1 MKHISFKRS
10 RWILIGAIATL
21 TLSGCDSWFGE
32 KKITPLNAEQIA
44 RLMPPRGQ
52 DRASW
57 ARDIVAVSDELN
69 ITRNPSN
76 MCSIIAIV
84 DQESNFKANPQVA
97 GLGEKAAREIKAR
110 LQEKFGATMAGYFE
124 TMLQNKPTPD
134 NNYLS
139 RIRRVKTEKDL
150 DLIYREMFDY
160 YSAHYHISLLTGAAK
175 LVGQNIAEH
184 FNPITTLGSMQVQI
198 QYAADHKRKIMNIN
212 QLRDE
217 IYTQFGGL
225 YYGIHRLMVY
235 TPRYDK
241 ALYRF
246 ADYNSGMYSSR
257 NAAFQKMLNQLTHN
271 KLSLDGDLLL
281 YTKDGDVKL
290 EHSSTENALI
300 AYFSQDPTAPTARA
314 IRNDLKGEKS
324 ASFEKSATYQ
334 YVVNQ
339 YQAKTKKTA
348 PYAIMPQVVISGPKL
363 RRDYDTNWYATR
375 VNGRYMQCMQQA
387 KHLKLK

>member
-1 MKHISFKRS
+1 MKHLSFKIS
-10 RWILIGAIATL
+10 RWILIGAVA

-32 KKITPLNAEQIA
+32 KKLTTLNAEQIA

-57 ARDIVAVSDELN
+57 SRDIVAVSDELN

-97 GLGEKAAREIKAR
+97 GLGEKAAQEIQAR
-110 LQEKFGATMAGYFE
+110 LQEKFGAKMAGYFE
-124 TMLQNKPTPD
+124 TMLQNKPTPED
-134 NNYLS
+134 NYLS

-160 YSAHYHISLLTGAAK
+160 YSAHYHVSLLTGAAK

-198 QYAADHKRKIMNIN
+198 RYAADHKRKIMDIN

-217 IYTQFGGL
+217 LYTQFGGL

-235 TPRYDK
+235 QPQYDK
-241 ALYRF
+241 PLYRF

-257 NAAFQKMLNQLTHN
+257 NAAFQKMLNQLTAS
-271 KLSLDGDLLL
+271 KLTLDGDLLF

-290 EHSSTENALI
+290 EHSSTEDVLI
-300 AYFSQDPTAPTARA
+300 GYFSKDPTAPTARA

-324 ASFEKSATYQ
+324 ESFEKSATYQ
-334 YVVNQ
+334 YVVKH
-339 YQAKTKKTA
+339 YQAKTNKSA